1 MYEKKD
7 LRVLK
12 IIQKAREFGD
22 GDLLNEALVNQL
34 VNAEFKEIESKER
47 EELIALLNSLIEA
60 KDKALLSNP
69 KILYNFQNLLL

>member
-47 EELIALLNSLIEA
+47 EELIALLNFLIEA

-69 KILYNFQNLLL
+69 

>member
-12 IIQKAREFGD
+12 IIQKVREFGD
-22 GDLLNEALVNQL
+22 GDLLNEILVNQL

-60 KDKALLSNP
+60 KDKALLSNS
-69 KILYNFQNLLL
+69 

>member
-1 MYEKKD
+1 MMYEKKD

-47 EELIALLNSLIEA
+47 EGLIALLNSLIEA

-69 KILYNFQNLLL
+69 

>member
-22 GDLLNEALVNQL
+22 GDLLNEILVNQL

-47 EELIALLNSLIEA
+47 EELIDLLNSLIEA
-60 KDKALLSNP
+60 KDKALLSNS
-69 KILYNFQNLLL
+69 

>member
-22 GDLLNEALVNQL
+22 GDLLNEILVNQL
-34 VNAEFKEIESKER
+34 INAEFKEIESKER
-47 EELIALLNSLIEA
+47 EELITLLNSLIEA
-60 KDKALLSNP
+60 KDKALLSNS
-69 KILYNFQNLLL
+69 

>member
-22 GDLLNEALVNQL
+22 ADLLNEILVNQL

-60 KDKALLSNP
+60 KDKALLSNS
-69 KILYNFQNLLL
+69 

>member
-1 MYEKKD
+1 MYKKKD

-34 VNAEFKEIESKER
+34 VNAKFKEIESKER

-69 KILYNFQNLLL
+69 

>member
-1 MYEKKD
+1 MKKKD

-69 KILYNFQNLLL
+69 

>member
-47 EELIALLNSLIEA
+47 EGLIVLLNSLIEA

-69 KILYNFQNLLL
+69 

>member
-12 IIQKAREFGD
+12 IIQKAREIGD
-22 GDLLNEALVNQL
+22 GDLLNKILVNQL

-60 KDKALLSNP
+60 KDKALLSNS
-69 KILYNFQNLLL
+69 

>member
-34 VNAEFKEIESKER
+34 INAEFKEIESKER

-69 KILYNFQNLLL
+69 

>member
-22 GDLLNEALVNQL
+22 GDLLNEILVNQL
-34 VNAEFKEIESKER
+34 VNIEFKEIESKER

-60 KDKALLSNP
+60 KDKALLSNS
-69 KILYNFQNLLL
+69 

>member
-34 VNAEFKEIESKER
+34 VNAEFKEIASKER

-69 KILYNFQNLLL
+69 

>member
-22 GDLLNEALVNQL
+22 GDLLNEILVNQL
-34 VNAEFKEIESKER
+34 VNTEFKEIESKER

-60 KDKALLSNP
+60 KDKALLSNS
-69 KILYNFQNLLL
+69 

>member
-1 MYEKKD
+1 MYEKKKD

-69 KILYNFQNLLL
+69 

>member
-22 GDLLNEALVNQL
+22 RDLLNEALVNQL

-69 KILYNFQNLLL
+69 

>member
-34 VNAEFKEIESKER
+34 ANAEFKEIESKER

-69 KILYNFQNLLL
+69 

>member
-22 GDLLNEALVNQL
+22 ADLSNEALVSQL
-34 VNAEFKEIESKER
+34 VNAEFKEIDARER
-47 EELIALLNSLIEA
+47 EELVALINSLIDA
-60 KDKALLSNP
+60 KDKALLSNV
-69 KILYNFQNLLL
+69 

>member
-22 GDLLNEALVNQL
+22 ADLLNEALVNQL
-34 VNAEFKEIESKER
+34 VNAEFKEMESRER
-47 EELIALLNSLIEA
+47 EGLIILLNSLIEA

-69 KILYNFQNLLL
+69 

>member
-22 GDLLNEALVNQL
+22 GDLLNEILVNQL
-34 VNAEFKEIESKER
+34 ANAEFKEIESKER

-60 KDKALLSNP
+60 KDKALLSNS
-69 KILYNFQNLLL
+69 

>member
-34 VNAEFKEIESKER
+34 VNAEFKEIESKEK

-69 KILYNFQNLLL
+69 

>member
-22 GDLLNEALVNQL
+22 LDLCNEILVNQL
-34 VNAEFKEIESKER
+34 VNSTFNEIDFKEK
-47 EELIALLNSLIEA
+47 EELIALLNSLIEV
-60 KDKALLSNP
+60 KDKALLSN
-69 KILYNFQNLLL
+69 

>member
-22 GDLLNEALVNQL
+22 GDLLNEALINQL

-69 KILYNFQNLLL
+69 